1 MGNTFNDSTEVY
13 DEIVVNDK
21 SFKIR
26 SGEQKFTADLIRR
39 FPKEKTNIQ
48 NYFKLVK

>member
-26 SGEQKFTADLIRR
+26 SGEQKFTADLIL
-39 FPKEKTNIQ
+39 KLLSLTTIYKTILN
-48 NYFKLVK
+48 